1 MWPVRYGLF
10 LLKRGHYM
18 AVRNEQTRKEG
29 VYVLGGEGM
38 GGDCACVHGHD
49 RKDTLRTSW

>member
-38 GGDCACVHGHD
+38 GGTVHVFMGMTG
-49 RKDTLRTSW
+49 RIL